1 MQKDFIKIANSTETF
16 EEIEV
21 FAEIF
26 TKIVGKF
33 QEGLKLI
40 FGEIISKF

>member
-1 MQKDFIKIANSTETF
+1 MQKDFGKIAKFSETF

-26 TKIVGKF
+26 TKFYTFSGNSRKV
-33 QEGLKLI
+33 
-40 FGEIISKF
+40 